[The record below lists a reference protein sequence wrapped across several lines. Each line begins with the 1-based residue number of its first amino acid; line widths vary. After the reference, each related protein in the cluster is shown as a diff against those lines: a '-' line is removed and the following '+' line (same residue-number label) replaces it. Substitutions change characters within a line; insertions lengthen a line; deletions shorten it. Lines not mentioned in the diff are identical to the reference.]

1 MWGGRTAGP
10 IEHCDIMGEGVLKVR
25 EIDKNKNNKS

>member
-1 MWGGRTAGP
+1 MWGKITGP
-10 IEHCDIMGEGVLKVR
+10 IEHCDLNSDGILKVR